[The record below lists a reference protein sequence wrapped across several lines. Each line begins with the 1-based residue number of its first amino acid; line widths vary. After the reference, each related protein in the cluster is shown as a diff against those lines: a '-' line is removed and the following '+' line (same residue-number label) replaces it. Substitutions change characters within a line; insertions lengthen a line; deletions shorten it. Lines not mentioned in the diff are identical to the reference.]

1 VPDIKH
7 SWPRYDKIEAEG
19 TSGGQERSLLRRRKE
34 LEMALVIVIGLV
46 VGLALGIMLIIAFP
60 GGAR

>member
-1 VPDIKH
+1 L
-7 SWPRYDKIEAEG
+7 WYDKG
-19 TSGGQERSLLRRRKE
+19 RRDKGGQGKRSLPRRRKE

-46 VGLALGIMLIIAFP
+46 VGLALGIMLILAFP